1 MPSAGCVVAGRPCD
15 RRRSLKEREKGRE
28 LGPRRAWTIYPNEN
42 AAMDEK
48 AQSAIRRGRRRS
60 AMPKTQ
66 WRTLLGEWAKL
77 VGGVAIAVKSLVEL
91 VRMFR

>member
-1 MPSAGCVVAGRPCD
+1 
-15 RRRSLKEREKGRE
+15 
-28 LGPRRAWTIYPNEN
+28 
-42 AAMDEK
+42 MDEK